1 MNLCVVYSSDNNYA
15 QHVGVSMV
23 SLFENNSEFNNII
36 VYLIEN
42 DISLENKNKLKL
54 ICQKYNRK
62 IKFINFKEFSK
73 KIKLNIGN
81 SISISLMHDYF

>member
-42 DISLENKNKLKL
+42 DISLENKNKSEINLS
-54 ICQKYNRK
+54 K
-62 IKFINFKEFSK
+62 I
-73 KIKLNIGN
+73 
-81 SISISLMHDYF
+81 